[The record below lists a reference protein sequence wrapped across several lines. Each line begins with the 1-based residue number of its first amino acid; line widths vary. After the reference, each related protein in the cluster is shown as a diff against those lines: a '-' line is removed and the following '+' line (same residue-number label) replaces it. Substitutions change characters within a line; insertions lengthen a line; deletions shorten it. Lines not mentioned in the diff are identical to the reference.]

1 VAIGTPQAMRA
12 CVEIGVTQVNQ
23 CYGLTEVYGNCSIT
37 DASDPE
43 EARLTTVGRPLP
55 GYDIVVSDPRTH
67 QPLPHGEIGEIKI
80 RGYVMPGYYKDTEKN
95 RECFDAEHYFL
106 SGDLGYYDD
115 DGRLHFH
122 GRIKE
127 MVKTGGMN
135 VAPSEVEVFLATQPG
150 VLEAYVLGLPDPVR
164 DEVVAAVVVPEAGA
178 TPSAEALVAACR
190 AALAGYKV
198 PRVVIFMN
206 ADQLPLTASGKVQK
220 HVLRERLAS
229 QAQQPVTD

>member
-1 VAIGTPQAMRA
+1 
-12 CVEIGVTQVNQ
+12 
-23 CYGLTEVYGNCSIT
+23 
-37 DASDPE
+37 
-43 EARLTTVGRPLP
+43 
-55 GYDIVVSDPRTH
+55 
-67 QPLPHGEIGEIKI
+67 
-80 RGYVMPGYYKDTEKN
+80 
-95 RECFDAEHYFL
+95 
-106 SGDLGYYDD
+106 
-115 DGRLHFH
+115 
-122 GRIKE
+122 
-127 MVKTGGMN
+127 
-135 VAPSEVEVFLATQPG
+135 
-150 VLEAYVLGLPDPVR
+150 VLGLPDPVR